1 MVMSVLSPMIRLL
14 SSPSVLWLHS
24 SNCAWMPDIHW
35 YRRTTAHVSVRDGN
49 QGGPNILQGT
59 MYMQCED
66 VILCIL

>member
-24 SNCAWMPDIHW
+24 SNCAWMPDMHW
-35 YRRTTAHVSVRDGN
+35 YIRTDGN
-49 QGGPNILQGT
+49 QGRPNILQGT